1 MKPKLTEKQRS
12 AARRKAGRRLELK
25 HTHVL
30 RELRKYYDRPKF
42 HAQWGEKFNARR
54 TEQIRSD
61 MIEQY
66 PQEYKEILKEE
77 EANART
83 EL

>member
-1 MKPKLTEKQRS
+1 MKPKLTEQQRS

-25 HTHVL
+25 HTYTL
-30 RELRKYYDRPKF
+30 RELRRYYNSPKF
-42 HAQWGEKFNARR
+42 HELWGEKFNARR

-77 EANART
+77 EANARAK
-83 EL
+83 L